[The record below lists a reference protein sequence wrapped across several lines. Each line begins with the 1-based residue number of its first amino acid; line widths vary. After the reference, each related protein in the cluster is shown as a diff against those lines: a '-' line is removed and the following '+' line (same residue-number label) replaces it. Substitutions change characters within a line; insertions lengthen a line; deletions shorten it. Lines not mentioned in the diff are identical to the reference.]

1 MVQAWTVCPICTAPP
16 TFWECENISWCPLMF
31 LSHKRWHVLLE
42 SGTWCPENWLCFEK
56 FAQWLHIHVKK
67 KWVVLVN
74 KSKSWAIIPLLT
86 SALYLRKE
94 SIVFEVVYNDC
105 LFWAFPGCPTKV
117 PDGDHRN
124 HLSTSLCLEW
134 ADNLSASPRTHRSLL
149 AMVIK
154 RTRRVIASLIYK
166 SCRCFKL
173 KAWVF
178 QWTTVMS

>member
-1 MVQAWTVCPICTAPP
+1 MMVAVTRTLNSKVALFYFGGTCEKIHTKPHLPAWHHPWCKREQFVLYVQPHPP
-16 TFWECENISWCPLMF
+16 FESVKISVDALWCF
-31 LSHKRWHVLLE
+31 CHIKVLLE

-124 HLSTSLCLEW
+124 HLS
-134 ADNLSASPRTHRSLL
+134 
-149 AMVIK
+149 
-154 RTRRVIASLIYK
+154 
-166 SCRCFKL
+166 F
-173 KAWVF
+173 
-178 QWTTVMS
+178 